1 MPKAHSKSE
10 KAKVSDWMK
19 KTLFAAIEQADRTK
33 KDISTL
39 VAKEVRLFLDSI
51 EVAELL
57 KKAISGQSIEISA
70 TIRFVENK
78 KAASKAASKKTKN
91 FSPYEF

>member
-1 MPKAHSKSE
+1 MPKTRTQTD
-10 KAKVSDWMK
+10 KANVSDWMK

-51 EVAELL
+51 EVDELL
-57 KKAISGQSIEISA
+57 KKVIAGQSIEISA
-70 TIRFVENK
+70 TIKFVENK
-78 KAASKAASKKTKN
+78 KAVLKTASKKGKKV
-91 FSPYEF
+91 

>member
-1 MPKAHSKSE
+1 MPRARTKSDKAN
-10 KAKVSDWMK
+10 VSDWMK

-51 EVAELL
+51 EVDELL
-57 KKAISGQSIEISA
+57 KKVIAGQSIEISA
-70 TIRFVENK
+70 TIKFVEQK
-78 KAASKAASKKTKN
+78 KTATKAAPKKHK
-91 FSPYEF
+91 

>member
-1 MPKAHSKSE
+1 MPRTQSKSD

-51 EVAELL
+51 EVDELL
-57 KKAISGQSIEISA
+57 KKVIAGQAIEISA
-70 TIRFVENK
+70 TIKFVEK
-78 KAASKAASKKTKN
+78 EQAASRAASKKQK
-91 FSPYEF
+91 

>member
-1 MPKAHSKSE
+1 
-10 KAKVSDWMK
+10 MK

-51 EVAELL
+51 EVDELL
-57 KKAISGQSIEISA
+57 KKVIAGQSIEISA
-70 TIRFVENK
+70 TIKFVDKK
-78 KAASKAASKKTKN
+78 KAAPRTASKKHK
-91 FSPYEF
+91 

>member
-1 MPKAHSKSE
+1 MPRVRTKAD

-51 EVAELL
+51 KVDELL
-57 KKAISGQSIEISA
+57 KKVVAGQAIEITA
-70 TIRFVENK
+70 TIKFVEQK
-78 KAASKAASKKTKN
+78 KAAPKAAPKKSK
-91 FSPYEF
+91 